1 MKRNLLMMTGEK
13 ENRFCMVFNSQQ
25 IKSSWRLLKK
35 KKHLKEWTNFRRGEK
50 HKDGA
55 TRQQFVKKK
64 GKKKKTVKNRFQ
76 LIHLSHY
83 KKVWGVSW
91 PCDGVTRG
99 AQKKNSF
106 IISYYETYIY
116 IYIYNE
122 SCK

>member
-1 MKRNLLMMTGEK
+1 MKKKIG
-13 ENRFCMVFNSQQ
+13 FVWCSNSQQ

>member
-1 MKRNLLMMTGEK
+1 MKKKIG
-13 ENRFCMVFNSQQ
+13 FVWCSNSQQ

-116 IYIYNE
+116 I
-122 SCK
+122 